1 MEERKEIK
9 TVAIIG
15 LGALGILIGN
25 KLAKSMPKEDLRIV
39 ADQKRIE
46 KYKSEGVYDMGEL
59 CDFNYV
65 SSDEKTEPADLV
77 IFAVKFNALPDAL
90 EAVKNQVGENTL
102 FLSILNGISS
112 EEFIAGA
119 YSPQQVI
126 YAVAQGMDAV
136 KEGNKLTYLNRGTVF
151 FGDDTSGKKKE
162 LVERVERF
170 FKRVNLP
177 HEKVD
182 DIKRRIWNKFM
193 LNVGINQTLAVF
205 GNTYIDAQSPGKTQ
219 DVMLAAM
226 REVIPLARKEG
237 VNLSEDD
244 IPYWLGIIN
253 TLNPEGKPS
262 MRQDVEA
269 KRPSELE
276 MLGGTVL
283 ALGKKHGIETPVNK
297 MLYERLKEI
306 EAAY

>member
-1 MEERKEIK
+1 
-9 TVAIIG
+9 
-15 LGALGILIGN
+15 
-25 KLAKSMPKEDLRIV
+25 
-39 ADQKRIE
+39 
-46 KYKSEGVYDMGEL
+46 
-59 CDFNYV
+59 
-65 SSDEKTEPADLV
+65 
-77 IFAVKFNALPDAL
+77 
-90 EAVKNQVGENTL
+90 
-102 FLSILNGISS
+102 
-112 EEFIAGA
+112 
-119 YSPQQVI
+119 
-126 YAVAQGMDAV
+126 VAQGMDAV

>member
-1 MEERKEIK
+1 MRESKEIK

-39 ADQKRIE
+39 ADSKRIE
-46 KYKSEGVYDMGEL
+46 GYKSQGVYDMGEL

-65 SSDEKTEPADLV
+65 SSEEKTDPADLV
-77 IFAVKFNALPDAL
+77 IFAVKFNALQDAL
-90 EAVKNQVGENTL
+90 KAVKNQVGENTL

-112 EEFIAGA
+112 EDIIGRS
-119 YSPQQVI
+119 YSYDRVI

-151 FGDDTSGKKKE
+151 FGDDTSGEKKE
-162 LVERVERF
+162 LVERVERL

-177 HEKVD
+177 HEKVN

-193 LNVGINQTLAVF
+193 LNVGINQTLAIF
-205 GNTYIDAQSPGKTQ
+205 GSTYIDAQSPGKTQ
-219 DVMLAAM
+219 DIMLSAM
-226 REVIPLARKEG
+226 REVIPLAFKEG
-237 VNLSEDD
+237 VDLSEED

-253 TLNPEGKPS
+253 TLNPKGKPS

-283 ALGKKHGIETPVNK
+283 ALGKKHGLDTPVNK

-306 EAAY
+306 ESAY

>member
-1 MEERKEIK
+1 MRDGKEIK

-25 KLAKSMPKEDLRIV
+25 KLSKSMLKENLRIV
-39 ADQKRIE
+39 ADPKRIE
-46 KYKSEGVYDMGEL
+46 RYKSEGIYDMGEL

-65 SSDEKTEPADLV
+65 SSDEKSDPADLV
-77 IFAVKFNALPDAL
+77 IFAVKFNALPNAL
-90 EAVKNQVGENTL
+90 EAVKNQVGEDTL
-102 FLSILNGISS
+102 FLSVLNGISS
-112 EEFIAGA
+112 EELISRAYGA
-119 YSPQQVI
+119 ERVI

-151 FGDDTSGKKKE
+151 FGDDRAGEKKE
-162 LVERVERF
+162 SVDRVEHF
-170 FKRVNLP
+170 FKRVSLP

-193 LNVGINQTLAVF
+193 LNVGINQVLAVF
-205 GNTYIDAQSPGKTQ
+205 GDTYIDAQSPGETQ

-226 REVIPLARKEG
+226 REVIPLAHKEG
-237 VNLSEDD
+237 VDLSEAD
-244 IPYWLGIIN
+244 IPYWIGIIN
-253 TLNPEGKPS
+253 TLNPQGKPS

-283 ALGKKHGIETPVNK
+283 RLAQKHAIETPVNK